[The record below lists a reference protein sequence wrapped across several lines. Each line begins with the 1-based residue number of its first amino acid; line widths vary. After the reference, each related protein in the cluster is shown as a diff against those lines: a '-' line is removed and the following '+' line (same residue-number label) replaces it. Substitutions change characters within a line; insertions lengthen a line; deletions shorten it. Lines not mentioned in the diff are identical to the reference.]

1 MIIIKYRTLD
11 LTKRCSNPNT
21 VEQSGGC
28 EAPAYFHV
36 LKGFQLENWLK
47 QGLSRVA
54 IGCVVSMQVQFF
66 VGIQNLYRWSIRDV
80 TKRKGHIGH
89 VLEYYDFPDEKLKWT
104 KLYQR
109 VPQNHVGKAKEKHR
123 ELMLRPC
130 YPPIYNQKQ
139 VPQVS
144 EISEVAV
151 IVDDSWKVGDLV
163 DWWTTDCYWSGR
175 ITKLL
180 ADDKAEIELHPPPLG
195 EGSSYEIH
203 LKDIR
208 PSLDWSPQ
216 CGWTVPNQEGDTGR
230 ACARLIKP
238 VNQGCQMKARAQST
252 LHSCDLRFLL
262 PSSIWYHIVLFLLG
276 NTYSFLFLDV
286 SFGFISLV
294 NLRHKNRTLL
304 AGIQICVLQCR
315 LILAEGGADI
325 ILIIIGRLQIMDTHN
340 EDQETEP
347 GLGTAD
353 SSVGLSS
360 PVSSNSIA
368 VSDEVKSTG
377 TPEMQKRSFGTSVS
391 EQVKDIQEK
400 GVSLGC
406 EDICTRKTSSADS
419 DSGRT
424 SAEPAAEVAEKNHNS
439 SPPVNKYRANGQVTL
454 HSMRSDTFEAAI
466 LDLEDYLNKVKR
478 LKAILHYGISSSDAP
493 RSQWEFV
500 EPHAA
505 SEIPK

>member
-1 MIIIKYRTLD
+1 MENVIKLHFQVGELAEAR
-11 LTKRCSNPNT
+11 SF
-21 VEQSGGC
+21 QSG
-28 EAPAYFHV
+28 
-36 LKGFQLENWLK
+36 
-47 QGLSRVA
+47 
-54 IGCVVSMQVQFF
+54 
-66 VGIQNLYRWSIRDV
+66 YRGAWFRCKIRDI

-104 KLYQR
+104 KLYQQ
-109 VPQNHVGKAKEKHR
+109 VPPLHVGKGKEKHR

-130 YPPIYNQKQ
+130 YPPIYNKNQM
-139 VPQVS
+139 PQVS
-144 EISEVAV
+144 EVSEVAV

-180 ADDKAEIELHPPPLG
+180 GDDKAE
-195 EGSSYEIH
+195 
-203 LKDIR
+203 
-208 PSLDWSPQ
+208 
-216 CGWTVPNQEGDTGR
+216 EGDTGR

-238 VNQGCQMKARAQST
+238 VNQV
-252 LHSCDLRFLL
+252 
-262 PSSIWYHIVLFLLG
+262 I
-276 NTYSFLFLDV
+276 
-286 SFGFISLV
+286 
-294 NLRHKNRTLL
+294 
-304 AGIQICVLQCR
+304 
-315 LILAEGGADI
+315 GG
-325 ILIIIGRLQIMDTHN
+325 LQIMDTHN
-340 EDQETEP
+340 EGQETEA
-347 GLGTAD
+347 GLGLAD

-360 PVSSNSIA
+360 SANSIA

-377 TPEMQKRSFGTSVS
+377 TTETQKRSFGTRVS

-406 EDICTRKTSSADS
+406 GDTHTRKTSLADS

-424 SAEPAAEVAEKNHNS
+424 SAEPAAEVAEKDLNS
-439 SPPVNKYRANGQVTL
+439 SSPLKKYGANGHVTL

-493 RSQWEFV
+493 RPQWEFV

-505 SEIPK
+505 SEMPKNDSALGK

>member
-1 MIIIKYRTLD
+1 MENVIKLHFKVGELAEAR
-11 LTKRCSNPNT
+11 SF
-21 VEQSGGC
+21 QSG
-28 EAPAYFHV
+28 
-36 LKGFQLENWLK
+36 
-47 QGLSRVA
+47 
-54 IGCVVSMQVQFF
+54 
-66 VGIQNLYRWSIRDV
+66 YRGAWFRCKIRDI

-139 VPQVS
+139 MPQVS

-151 IVDDSWKVGDLV
+151 IVDDYWKVGDLV

-216 CGWTVPNQEGDTGR
+216 CGWTVPNQEDDTGR

-286 SFGFISLV
+286 SFGFINLV

-304 AGIQICVLQCR
+304 AGIQVTFGLKDKVR
-315 LILAEGGADI
+315 W
-325 ILIIIGRLQIMDTHN
+325 LQIMDTHN
-340 EDQETEP
+340 EGQETEA

-406 EDICTRKTSSADS
+406 EDIRTRKTSSADS

-424 SAEPAAEVAEKNHNS
+424 SAEPAAEVAEKDLNS

-493 RSQWEFV
+493 SSQWEFV

-505 SEIPK
+505 SEMPK